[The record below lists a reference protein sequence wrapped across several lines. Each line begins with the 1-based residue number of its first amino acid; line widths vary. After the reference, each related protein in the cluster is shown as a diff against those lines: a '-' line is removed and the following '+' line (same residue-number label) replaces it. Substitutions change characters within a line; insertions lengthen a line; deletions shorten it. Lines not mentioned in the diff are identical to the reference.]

1 MTNINWIIIQVLI
14 EFNLWWLKLQN
25 WIYIYDIEINKYNL
39 NIKFTAIINLVTNFR
54 TLFRLVCNFLF

>member
-14 EFNLWWLKLQN
+14 EFILWLLKLQN

-39 NIKFTAIINLVTNFR
+39 NVKFTAIINLVINFR
-54 TLFRLVCNFLF
+54 TLFRFGCNFLF